1 MTTGAPNT
9 AVTALMESSMGANK
23 LRAIRSHSRQN
34 AAPPKQHPGST
45 YSGRALPSSCLTR
58 CGTAMPTKEIG
69 PAKAVTQAAS
79 RLESSTSSRENR
91 RTSTPML
98 RA

>member
-9 AVTALMESSMGANK
+9 AVTALIESSVGANM
-23 LRAIRSHSRQN
+23 LRAMRSHSRQK
-34 AAPPKQHPGST
+34 AAPPRQHPGST
-45 YSGRALPSSCLTR
+45 TSGLALPNSCLTR
-58 CGTAMPTKEIG
+58 WGTAMPTKEMG

-79 RLESSTSSRENR
+79 RLESSTSSREKAL
-91 RTSTPML
+91 TLMPTL